1 MTQISFFLLP
11 FFLHAYLQSSVCSC
25 APDIGM
31 GVWFAS
37 KSLRTSPIVRFK
49 MVDHLNTQKMSKFS
63 AWEILSKRLDVSPET
78 WWKCRRPREHLIP
91 ADSGLL
97 RVTSGHLHLLSLVFP
112 SWHLVLEGSGS
123 QERGR
128 RYYTPCHSQHP
139 LVLGLNIVFQ
149 SSCQTSSMEEEEL
162 ENISRFPVG
171 HQILS
176 GKGHEILKEQGPP
189 GFLLV
194 YK

>member
-1 MTQISFFLLP
+1 
-11 FFLHAYLQSSVCSC
+11 
-25 APDIGM
+25 M

-37 KSLRTSPIVRFK
+37 KSLRTSPIVWFK
-49 MVDHLNTQKMSKFS
+49 MVDHLNTQKVSKFS
-63 AWEILSKRLDVSPET
+63 AWEILSKRLDISPET
-78 WWKCRRPREHLIP
+78 QWQCRRLREHSVP

-97 RVTSGHLHLLSLVFP
+97 RVTSGHWHLLSLLFP

-128 RYYTPCHSQHP
+128 WYCTSPPSQHP

-149 SSCQTSSMEEEEL
+149 SSCQTSSMEEQEL
-162 ENISRFPVG
+162 ENITRFPVG

-176 GKGHEILKEQGPP
+176 REGHELLNEQGPP